1 MRGWLVGATLRQ
13 FFDLLGASYNESDSV
28 DIAYRIAAGMAV
40 KEGARRAEPTL
51 LEPVMKL
58 EVVVPED
65 YMGEI
70 INDINTRRGKIER
83 IDMHGQLRVI
93 DAFAPLSEMFGY
105 ATAVRS
111 LSQGRATHTLQFHHY
126 DAVPRAITENI
137 VARLTGRIWS

>member
-1 MRGWLVGATLRQ
+1 
-13 FFDLLGASYNESDSV
+13 
-28 DIAYRIAAGMAV
+28 
-40 KEGARRAEPTL
+40 
-51 LEPVMKL
+51 MKL

-126 DAVPRAITENI
+126 DAVPRAIAENI